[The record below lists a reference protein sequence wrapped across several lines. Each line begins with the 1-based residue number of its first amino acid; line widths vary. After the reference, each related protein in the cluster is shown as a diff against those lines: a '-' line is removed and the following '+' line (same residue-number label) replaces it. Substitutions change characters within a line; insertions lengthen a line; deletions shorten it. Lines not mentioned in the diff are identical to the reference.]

1 MNKYEKRR
9 IYQFAEIQA
18 MIEYA
23 ESVNPNR
30 DSVEYQQ
37 ALWDWVNLYLD
48 DFRKNWEAENGKLE
62 DIL

>member
-1 MNKYEKRR
+1 MNNYEKRR
-9 IYQFAEIQA
+9 IYQFAEIKA

-30 DSVEYQQ
+30 DSNEYQQ
-37 ALWDWVNLYLD
+37 ALWDWVQLYVD

-62 DIL
+62 D